1 MDVRNG
7 SLLSGRKS
15 EADIWR
21 PSSVRLHYILETFP
35 NHLFSDLEKAVED
48 LSQLIDASVEE
59 ETYKALREKVINK
72 TVLHVAICNSR
83 ADIVN
88 RSTLLS
94 AMKLFAVMSQRARWT
109 GSGNGRFNF
118 LNTSILPSFPKSSRN
133 AIFSFKCLIIDK
145 FRSQMYNN

>member
-15 EADIWR
+15 EADIR
-21 PSSVRLHYILETFP
+21 RSSSVRHYYLVETFP
-35 NHLFSDLEKAVED
+35 NHVFSDLEKAVED

-72 TVLHVAICNSR
+72 TVFRVTVYNSR
-83 ADIVN
+83 ADAVN

-94 AMKLFAVMSQRARWT
+94 AMKLFVVTSQRARWT
-109 GSGNGRFNF
+109 GSGSG
-118 LNTSILPSFPKSSRN
+118 
-133 AIFSFKCLIIDK
+133 
-145 FRSQMYNN
+145 